1 MKKQTLFGKDK
12 ETIKTILFWV
22 LMFEL
27 TTKWILGDISVP
39 LMVLL
44 IAGYLTIIFMFVMEV
59 IMRFKCDR
67 MYIKYMKDYEYLE
80 ETHKYRYKLYFSNE
94 RDEIQQCTDEIQEWG
109 EIVLHNG
116 EILIATPRM
125 TKAQITSIRQR
136 MDKARELM
144 QKEFVIY

>member
-27 TTKWILGDISVP
+27 TTKWILGDISIP
-39 LMVLL
+39 LMVVMVG
-44 IAGYLTIIFMFVMEV
+44 GYITIMFNLVADV
-59 IMRFKCDR
+59 ILRLQCDM

-144 QKEFVIY
+144 QKEFVEY